1 MNAYE
6 IKQEEK
12 RQRLLQ
18 RAEVARMKGQGS
30 IARAE
35 QRASFIP
42 FGQPILVGHH
52 SEGRHRSDLK
62 KINSGFEKGLEALSQ
77 AKALEAK
84 AESLGQHGISSDNP
98 EAVSLLQVKL
108 AKLEKLQAFMV
119 AANKVVR
126 AFYKAGVRNEEAG
139 ELWEKYLAALRQAGE
154 PGIGV
159 AAAKSLLEPDYA
171 GRIGF
176 AAYQLSNNSA
186 QIGNVKARIKVLE
199 AKAELEHKEEE
210 LACGVKLVENVEAN
224 RLQLIFPG
232 KPAPQI
238 IAELKASGFRWA
250 PSEGAW
256 QRHLSN
262 GARWAAKCVVKKL
275 EGEAA

>member
-6 IKQEEK
+6 IKQQEK
-12 RQRLLQ
+12 RERLLQ

-35 QRASFIP
+35 QIASFIP
-42 FGQPILVGHH
+42 MGQPILVGHH

-62 KINSGFEKGLEALSQ
+62 RINSEFEKGLEALSQ
-77 AKALEAK
+77 AKALEHR
-84 AESLGQHGISSDNP
+84 AENLGQHGISSDNP
-98 EAVSLLQVKL
+98 EAVALLQEKL

-126 AFYKAGVRNEEAG
+126 AFHKAGVRNEEAG
-139 ELWEKYLAALRQAGE
+139 ELWEKYHAALKQCGE

-159 AAAKSLLEPDYA
+159 AAAKSLLAPDFA

-186 QIGNVKARIKVLE
+186 QIGNVKSRIKVLE
-199 AKAELEHKEEE
+199 AKAQEVSKEVE
-210 LACGVKLVENVEAN
+210 AAGGVKLVENVKDN
-224 RLQLIFPG
+224 RLQLIFPD
-232 KPAPQI
+232 KPAPEI
-238 IAELKASGFRWA
+238 IAELKGRGFRWA
-250 PSEGAW
+250 PSAGAW
-256 QRHLSN
+256 QRQLNN
-262 GARWAAKCVVKKL
+262 GARWAAECVLKKFQ
-275 EGEAA
+275 EGVA